1 MSDDDY
7 HLGYYEGLRNC
18 IQQLIECQMAGLNR
32 EDILA
37 VLVAIRDEAKE
48 EIEFSRFQQQLE
60 ISAIAEIYVDLKISA
75 LIVSRVL

>member
-48 EIEFSRFQQQLE
+48 EIEFSRF
-60 ISAIAEIYVDLKISA
+60 
-75 LIVSRVL
+75 